1 MRNRFGG
8 RRRSARAPLQP
19 RSSDPTNDNG
29 GFEIGWTSRTDRDV
43 GVPTAIAATR
53 EAASF
58 RPGAGTC
65 SRRSRLSWDRMGRL
79 RNQWR
84 PAFVSNENRRTA
96 VLLSSMRFLV
106 PILAGLAVAYAGPC
120 GAQAVDQKPSA
131 AAPAQIVPE
140 DTAPGRSGSSQ
151 EPLGK
156 KLDRTDGVI
165 HPPPGVDPGLTIS
178 PPHAQG
184 TMPVLSPPGT
194 PGGDPG
200 LRPK

>member
-1 MRNRFGG
+1 M
-8 RRRSARAPLQP
+8 
-19 RSSDPTNDNG
+19 
-29 GFEIGWTSRTDRDV
+29 
-43 GVPTAIAATR
+43 
-53 EAASF
+53 
-58 RPGAGTC
+58 
-65 SRRSRLSWDRMGRL
+65 
-79 RNQWR
+79 
-84 PAFVSNENRRTA
+84 
-96 VLLSSMRFLV
+96 LLSSMRFLA
-106 PILAGLAVAYAGPC
+106 PILAGLATAYAGPC

-165 HPPPGVDPGLTIS
+165 HPLPGVDPGLTIS

-184 TMPVLSPPGT
+184 TMPVLPPPGT

-200 LRPK
+200 LQPK